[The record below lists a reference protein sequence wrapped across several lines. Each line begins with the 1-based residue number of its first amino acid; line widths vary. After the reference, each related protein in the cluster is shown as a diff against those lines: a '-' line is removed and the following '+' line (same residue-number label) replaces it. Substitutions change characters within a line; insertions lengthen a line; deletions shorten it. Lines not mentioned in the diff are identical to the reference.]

1 MNRLLL
7 ILGLS
12 CCILSAKAQI
22 SVRAGINGGID
33 NCTMS
38 DFLPFNISNH
48 DHGPFPGNHFG
59 IDATIK
65 INKIVGFEVD
75 LDKSTVSDLYT
86 DKAHKINISYL
97 DIPIFLRLSTNGI
110 VAFYFETGLQYSILL
125 NGNSKLEVADTAL
138 SIKDFYRK
146 GLVGFVIGLGL
157 EFKIA
162 DKLIL
167 TAGARGFS
175 SFITVQKDNYY
186 TSDNKVNDIYYKNN
200 FLSKAGIHFGIAW
213 RFQEVKTWE
222 KY

>member
-1 MNRLLL
+1 MNRFLL
-7 ILGLS
+7 ILGFS
-12 CCILSAKAQI
+12 CCIFHAKAQI

-38 DFLPFNISNH
+38 DFLPFIISNH

-97 DIPIFLRLSTNGI
+97 DIPIFFRLSTNGK
-110 VAFYFETGLQYSILL
+110 VGFYFETGLQYSILL
-125 NGNSKLEVADTAL
+125 NGNNKLEVADTTL

-146 GLVGFVIGLGL
+146 GLAGFVIGLGL
-157 EFKIA
+157 EFKIT
-162 DKLIL
+162 DKVIL
-167 TAGARGFS
+167 TAGARAAS
-175 SFITVQKDNYY
+175 TIITVAKDNYY
-186 TSDNKVNDIYYKNN
+186 TSGNVINDIYYHDN
-200 FLSKAGIHFGIAW
+200 FLSKAGFHFGVAW
-213 RFQEVKTWE
+213 RFHDVSSWE
-222 KY
+222 K